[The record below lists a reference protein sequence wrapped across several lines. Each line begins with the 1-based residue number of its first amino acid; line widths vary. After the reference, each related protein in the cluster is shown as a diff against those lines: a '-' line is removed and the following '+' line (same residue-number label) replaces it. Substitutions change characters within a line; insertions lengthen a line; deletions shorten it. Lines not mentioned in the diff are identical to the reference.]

1 MVDRGGVGVGMG
13 EVKDVLSKV
22 SWPTL
27 PTLWG
32 RCGLDHHRKVVR
44 GQGSWEVSLVLGAL
58 PSAVL

>member
-32 RCGLDHHRKVVR
+32 RCGLDHPWKVVR
-44 GQGSWEVSLVLGAL
+44 GQGS
-58 PSAVL
+58 

>member
-1 MVDRGGVGVGMG
+1 MGMG